1 MPLTKEQQEWNALIK
16 SGNRIPYNP
25 KGNYN
30 MGYERPFIDVDE
42 LEKELEKI
50 RKDPTK
56 HPMYSL
62 QIQGKWAFNPY
73 LQPDLYNQYK

>member
-1 MPLTKEQQEWNALIK
+1 MPLTKEQKEWNEQIK
-16 SGNRIPYNP
+16 SGKRVYNP
-25 KGNYN
+25 NGNYV

-42 LEKELEKI
+42 LEKQMDEI

-62 QIQGKWAFNPY
+62 QVQGKWAFNPY
-73 LQPDLYNQYK
+73 LQPDLYRQSNY